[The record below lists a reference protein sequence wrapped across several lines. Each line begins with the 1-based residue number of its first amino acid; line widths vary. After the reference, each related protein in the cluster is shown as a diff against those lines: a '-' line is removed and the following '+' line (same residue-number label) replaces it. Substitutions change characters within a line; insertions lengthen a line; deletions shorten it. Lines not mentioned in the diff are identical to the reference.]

1 MNKNELHDVGESA
14 LQVAFASMSKNLNR
28 YTMHVGKIYGG
39 PDGRRYKIVRMMGDT
54 VFYKELTESR
64 VYSEDVDVLLPQWNS
79 QGVKEIAF
87 IDEIIDMIRKHL
99 GPVLGPF
106 VMGGLVAWLMQKLK

>member
-1 MNKNELHDVGESA
+1 MIDNELQQIGESA

-28 YTMHVGKIYGG
+28 YTMNVGKIYGG
-39 PDGRRYKIVRMMGDT
+39 PDGKRYKIVRIMGDT
-54 VFYKELTESR
+54 IFYKELSESR
-64 VYSEDVDVLLPQWNS
+64 VHAEDVDVLLPKWNS
-79 QGVKEIAF
+79 KGVKEIAF
-87 IDEIIDMIRKHL
+87 IDEIVDMIKKHL